1 MRNMMIFCFFIILI
15 FIGSCSERNETAL
28 DWFKKAEALMDKDP
42 KTAIKYLN
50 EAIKLQPDY
59 ASAYNNRGVAYA
71 KLNQFQRAIE
81 DFNESTRLKPD
92 SAGTYVNRGM
102 AYMLMGNKSFG
113 CRDVEKAC
121 KMGVCK
127 GSEWA
132 KKNGFCH

>member
-1 MRNMMIFCFFIILI
+1 MRNLIIFSFFIILI

-28 DWFKKAEALMDKDP
+28 DWFKKAETLMDNDP
-42 KTAIKYLN
+42 KTAIRYLN

-59 ASAYNNRGVAYA
+59 AIAYNNRGVAYA

-92 SAGTYVNRGM
+92 FVVTYVNRGM
-102 AYMLMGNKSFG
+102 AYILMGNKNLG
-113 CRDVEKAC
+113 CRDVQKAC

-127 GSEWA
+127 GLDWA
-132 KKNGFCH
+132 KGNGFCR